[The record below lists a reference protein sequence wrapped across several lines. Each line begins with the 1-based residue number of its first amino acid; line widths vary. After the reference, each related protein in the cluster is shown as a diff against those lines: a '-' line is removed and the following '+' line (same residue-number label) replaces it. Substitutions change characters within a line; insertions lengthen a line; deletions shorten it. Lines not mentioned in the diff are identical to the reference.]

1 MDVEAQIA
9 DLTRRVTALETE
21 AQGQQRYNA
30 RILGMLTE
38 LRDDVAILR
47 SHAVGLGQGFDALE
61 GKVAAEIGGLRRRFD
76 ALEAKVTAEIGG
88 LRRDLPG
95 IIAETMRE
103 VLREGKYSLD
113 SGRDTAIFLHG

>member
-9 DLTRRVTALETE
+9 DLTRRVAALETE

-47 SHAVGLGQGFDALE
+47 SHAVGLGQRFDALE
-61 GKVAAEIGGLRRRFD
+61 AKVTAETGGLRRRFD
-76 ALEAKVTAEIGG
+76 ALEGKVTAEIGG

-95 IIAETMRE
+95 IIAGTMRE
-103 VLREGKYSLD
+103 VLREGK
-113 SGRDTAIFLHG
+113 

>member
-1 MDVEAQIA
+1 MDVEVQIA

-47 SHAVGLGQGFDALE
+47 SHAVGLGQRFDGLE
-61 GKVAAEIGGLRRRFD
+61 EKVTAEIGGLCRRFD
-76 ALEAKVTAEIGG
+76 ALEAKVAAEIGG

-95 IIAETMRE
+95 IIAGTMRE
-103 VLREGKYSLD
+103 VLREGK
-113 SGRDTAIFLHG
+113 

>member
-9 DLTRRVTALETE
+9 SLASRVSALEAE
-21 AQGQQRYNA
+21 AQGQQRYNS

-47 SHAVGLGQGFDALE
+47 SHAVGLGQ
-61 GKVAAEIGGLRRRFD
+61 RFD
-76 ALEAKVTAEIGG
+76 AFEAKFSTLEAKFSRLEAKFSTLEAKFSSLEAKVTAEIGG

-103 VLREGKYSLD
+103 VLREGK
-113 SGRDTAIFLHG
+113 